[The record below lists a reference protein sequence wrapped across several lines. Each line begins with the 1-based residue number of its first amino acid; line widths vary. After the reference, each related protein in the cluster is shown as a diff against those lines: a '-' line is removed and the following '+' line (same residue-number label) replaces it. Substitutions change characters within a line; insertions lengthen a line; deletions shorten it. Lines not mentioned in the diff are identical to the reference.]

1 MPRTHA
7 TIWGAPKEIAIPRIA
22 AMHQPQE
29 MRLAIAMPPSTMT
42 RITATGV
49 SHARILVCR
58 AVAPVMNGEAAC
70 ARAGSGRE
78 QSSPNTPSSAA
89 ERSVGLSRGS
99 IANPLFVRGVGW
111 HHRDAQRTRA
121 LWGQDAVTT
130 RHFGVANWV
139 QKLLELAHGIC
150 TRF

>member
-1 MPRTHA
+1 
-7 TIWGAPKEIAIPRIA
+7 
-22 AMHQPQE
+22 
-29 MRLAIAMPPSTMT
+29 
-42 RITATGV
+42 
-49 SHARILVCR
+49 
-58 AVAPVMNGEAAC
+58 
-70 ARAGSGRE
+70 RAGSGKE

-130 RHFGVANWV
+130 KHFGVTNWV

-150 TRF
+150 TPFLRVFVQLNENSPSATRKDVLPSGGLCWLPRRR